1 MLPGTVRAD
10 EEASENTETLEATEA
25 TQPEQ
30 TEQAAKDEE
39 GQEPLAAPVGP
50 DGNEDYEDVAE
61 LKKLEEEELSPV
73 MSGVTREATPEL
85 WAPYRGTLQAMR
97 QDLGGVPELYTLPS
111 TTPTGAGLI
120 ELDSV
125 RERFEATMVLG
136 QKVPYT
142 HPKIRAFLDFFDG
155 RGKRTL
161 VKWFSRM
168 AKYEP
173 MIRQTLREEG
183 LPEDLIFVSMI
194 ESGFS
199 PYARS
204 PAKAVGLWQFI
215 EVTGADMG
223 LRIDRYV
230 DERRDPVKSTR
241 AAARYLKHL
250 YEKYDSWELAL
261 AAYNGGAG
269 RVSSEMRR
277 LNTNSYWALVRH
289 QGMHEEA
296 RRYVSKI
303 LTVALIHK
311 NADLFGLSGLVT
323 KKPMAYDVVEVE
335 KQTRLDRV
343 ARAIGCRVDD
353 IMDLNPELMRAMT
366 PPQKKPYTLRLPSG
380 KAKTYVEKVDKIEI
394 DEEVVTHTVA
404 FGENVDLI
412 AKKYAAAPRVIRAA
426 NGLGSRE
433 RLTYGSVLV
442 IPGEAMGK
450 WTPADKEKPFVLV
463 PKTPVVPPETTR
475 YFYQTNP
482 GDSLQII
489 GQAFGLNPADIA
501 LWNELDLKANLG
513 RRLTLQLYLPRDAP
527 NTLALRAPSDF
538 QVIVAGSDDYK
549 KKMSRASKRKVHRVR
564 PGESLWLIARKHKT
578 TVKKLK
584 QLNRSLRRN
593 QTLQPGTVIVIRR

>member
-1 MLPGTVRAD
+1 
-10 EEASENTETLEATEA
+10 
-25 TQPEQ
+25 
-30 TEQAAKDEE
+30 
-39 GQEPLAAPVGP
+39 
-50 DGNEDYEDVAE
+50 
-61 LKKLEEEELSPV
+61 
-73 MSGVTREATPEL
+73 REATPEL
-85 WAPYRGTLQAMR
+85 WAPYRGTLQAIR

-111 TTPTGAGLI
+111 KTPSGSALI
-120 ELDSV
+120 ELEAV
-125 RERFEATMVLG
+125 RERFDDTMVLG

-161 VKWFSRM
+161 VKWLTRM
-168 AKYEP
+168 ARYEP
-173 MIRQTLREEG
+173 MIQQTLKEEG
-183 LPEDLIFVSMI
+183 LPEDLIFVAMI

-199 PYARS
+199 PYATS

-250 YEKYDSWELAL
+250 YEKYDSWPLAL

-269 RVSSEMRR
+269 RVSGEMRR

-303 LTVALIHK
+303 MTAALIHK
-311 NADLFGLSGLVT
+311 NADLFGLGGLGT
-323 KKPMAYDVVEVE
+323 KEALEYDVVEVE
-335 KQTRLDRV
+335 KQTRLDRI
-343 ARAIGCRVDD
+343 ARAIGCGVDD
-353 IMDLNPELMRAMT
+353 IMELNPELMRAMT
-366 PPQKKPYTLRLPSG
+366 PPQKKPYALRLPRG
-380 KAKTYVEKVDKIEI
+380 KAKRYVEKLDKIEV
-394 DEEVVTHTVA
+394 DEEVFTHTVA
-404 FGENVDLI
+404 FGENIDLI
-412 AKKYAAAPRVIRAA
+412 AKKYAAAPRVLRAA

-433 RLTYGSVLV
+433 RLTYGSALV
-442 IPGEAMGK
+442 IPSEAVGK
-450 WTPADKEKPFVLV
+450 WTPTDKEKPFVLV
-463 PKTPVVPPETTR
+463 PKAPVVPPETTR
-475 YFYQTNP
+475 YFYETNP
-482 GDSLQII
+482 GDSLQVI
-489 GQAFGLNPADIA
+489 GQAFKVNPADVA
-501 LWNELDLKANLG
+501 LWNELDLTANLG
-513 RRLTLQLYLPRDAP
+513 RGLTLQLYLPGDAP
-527 NTLALRAPSDF
+527 NTLALRSPSDF

-584 QLNRSLRRN
+584 QLNRELRRN
-593 QTLQPGTVIVIRR
+593 QALQPGTVIVIRR